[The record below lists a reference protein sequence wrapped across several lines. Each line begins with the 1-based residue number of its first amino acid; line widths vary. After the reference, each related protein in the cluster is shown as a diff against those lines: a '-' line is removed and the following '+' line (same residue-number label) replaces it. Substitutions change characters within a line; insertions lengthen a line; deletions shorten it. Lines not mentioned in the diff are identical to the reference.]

1 MGSLSLLPR
10 SFPIQELNQG
20 FLHCSWTFYRL
31 SYKRS
36 PSTVRTVKAPNGSRA
51 GKSPTRVK
59 VKVKSESE
67 VVQLCLTAY
76 DSIDGNLPGSPVHG
90 IFQARIL
97 EWAAISYSKGSFQPR
112 DRPTSLVS
120 PALAG
125 EFFTTSSPGKPVP
138 FNRRIR
144 KEFTIVLNMPFSR
157 KLFLP

>member
-1 MGSLSLLPR
+1 MKPRSPTLQADSLPAEPQGKPKNTGVGSLSLLPR

-97 EWAAISYSKGSFQPR
+97 EWAAISYSKGSS
-112 DRPTSLVS
+112 RP
-120 PALAG
+120 G
-125 EFFTTSSPGKPVP
+125 
-138 FNRRIR
+138 N
-144 KEFTIVLNMPFSR
+144 
-157 KLFLP
+157 